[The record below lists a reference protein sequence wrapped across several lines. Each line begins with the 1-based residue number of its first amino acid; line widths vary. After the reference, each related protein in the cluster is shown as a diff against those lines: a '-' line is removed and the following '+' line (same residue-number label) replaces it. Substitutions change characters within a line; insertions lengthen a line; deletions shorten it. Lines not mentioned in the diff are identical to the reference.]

1 MVTTSTF
8 PVPAGTLVS
17 LSCNEGYQ
25 LKGDHEVTCTHN
37 VQFLFTENP
46 TCGK

>member
-8 PVPAGTLVS
+8 PVPTKTVVS
-17 LSCNEGYQ
+17 LSCNAGYQ

-37 VQFLFTENP
+37 VQFEFTEKP